1 MDKKMQRHVLVAK
14 IVLLVFLIVFSFF
27 VASTKSVELPLY
39 KNSIQT
45 LDDSKSMVMKVTG
58 ATIGMSLLITFL
70 PDDYATPLAD
80 SLADMNKYFILMLG
94 MIFCEKLLVTM
105 GVPIVFRFI
114 IPIALAILIA
124 YMLTGKGLLRI
135 IASKL
140 IALSL
145 VLALAVPIGTSL
157 SKYLCDNSMSY
168 VTETVTTAEKGS
180 DLIDEYSDTSSPDK
194 SFYEKVSG
202 FFSSAID
209 GVKDLF
215 NYYKGIIE
223 RFINSIV
230 IMIVAYC
237 VIPVV
242 TFILMLWILNQLFQ
256 FESFKDTSASFKRG
270 LEHAISN
277 KVIQIE
283 NTEELGEW
291 KK

>member
-1 MDKKMQRHVLVAK
+1 MDKKIQRHVLVAK

-80 SLADMNKYFILMLG
+80 SLADMNKYFIVMLG
-94 MIFCEKLLVTM
+94 MIFLEKLLVTM

-124 YMLTGKGLLRI
+124 YMLSGKELLRI

-145 VLALAVPIGTSL
+145 VLALVVPIGTSL

-168 VTETVTTAEKGS
+168 VTETITTAEKGS
-180 DLIDEYSDTSSPDK
+180 ELIDEYSDTSSPDK

-237 VIPVV
+237 VIPVA

-256 FESFKDTSASFKRG
+256 FESFKDKSISFKRG
-270 LEHAISN
+270 LEHAMSN

-283 NTEELGEW
+283 NSEELEE
-291 KK
+291 

>member
-27 VASTKSVELPLY
+27 IASTKSVELPLY

-105 GVPIVFRFI
+105 GVPVVFRFI

-283 NTEELGEW
+283 NTEELGE
-291 KK
+291 